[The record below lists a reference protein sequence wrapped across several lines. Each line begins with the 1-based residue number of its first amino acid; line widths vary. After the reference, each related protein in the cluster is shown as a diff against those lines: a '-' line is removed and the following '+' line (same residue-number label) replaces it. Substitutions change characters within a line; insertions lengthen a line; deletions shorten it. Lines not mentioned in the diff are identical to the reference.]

1 MSQMSMMSMM
11 SMITT
16 EVKEVW
22 AAAATR
28 RVRFTPKAFRV
39 YRTPGAEAEA
49 EPEAEAET
57 PSRPAAAEG
66 LASSSF
72 DTTPDVSQTARRD
85 ARFTVKSV

>member
-1 MSQMSMMSMM
+1 MAQLK
-11 SMITT
+11 MITT

-49 EPEAEAET
+49 DP

>member
-1 MSQMSMMSMM
+1 MAK
-11 SMITT
+11 ITTRVTT

-49 EPEAEAET
+49 E
-57 PSRPAAAEG
+57 
-66 LASSSF
+66 
-72 DTTPDVSQTARRD
+72 
-85 ARFTVKSV
+85 

>member
-1 MSQMSMMSMM
+1 MAPVAK
-11 SMITT
+11 MITT

-49 EPEAEAET
+49 DLL
-57 PSRPAAAEG
+57 PSPPCPAAAEG

>member
-1 MSQMSMMSMM
+1 MAPVANL
-11 SMITT
+11 ITT

-49 EPEAEAET
+49 AST
-57 PSRPAAAEG
+57 PSPAELPRPAAAEG

>member
-1 MSQMSMMSMM
+1 MAPVANL
-11 SMITT
+11 ITT

-28 RVRFTPKAFRV
+28 RVRITPKAFRV

-49 EPEAEAET
+49 EL
-57 PSRPAAAEG
+57 SSSAAAEG